1 MRCLRACL
9 AVSSIGFS
17 STIALGADVPNAK
30 PASLAEMADTLADR
44 VFKAAD
50 HNHNHVLNKTEFANA
65 REMLD
70 SEIQKLGAQGLIGRP
85 KRPTK
90 NKQDVPSSSTSTVD
104 DAKLARSNKVSP
116 AEFTFFVHQLL
127 DQADQQ
133 WREARM
139 VAENQRK
146 IYNAQRRAASAMR
159 HRVLRPPMIYPVPV
173 P

>member
-1 MRCLRACL
+1 MRCLRAYL
-9 AVSSIGFS
+9 AVLVICSLTKG
-17 STIALGADVPNAK
+17 AWGADVPNAK
-30 PASLAEMADTLADR
+30 PPNLAEMADTLADR

-50 HNHNHVLNKTEFANA
+50 HNHNHVLNKNEFAAA

-70 SEIQKLGAQGLIGRP
+70 SEIQKLGTQGLIGRP
-85 KRPTK
+85 KRPAK
-90 NKQDVPSSSTSTVD
+90 NQQNTTADFKSTTDSD
-104 DAKLARSNKVSP
+104 KLARSNKVSP

-133 WREARM
+133 WREARV

-146 IYNAQRRAASAMR
+146 LYNAQRRAVSQMR
-159 HRVLRPPMIYPVPV
+159 HRVLRPPYPVPV